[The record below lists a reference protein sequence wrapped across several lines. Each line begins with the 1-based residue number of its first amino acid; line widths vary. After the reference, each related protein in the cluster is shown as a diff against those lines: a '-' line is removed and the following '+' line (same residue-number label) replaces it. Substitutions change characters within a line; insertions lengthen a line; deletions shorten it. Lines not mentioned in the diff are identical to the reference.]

1 MSMYDKNETVS
12 ERGGSEI
19 KRKTDKVTEGTSE

>member
-1 MSMYDKNETVS
+1 MYNKNERVS

-19 KRKTDKVTEGTSE
+19 KRETDKVTEGTSE